1 LRPVPHKGN
10 PGAACINLS
19 ATVRRQT
26 QPEPVVGPGG
36 LSGGP
41 LRRTGDCCGN
51 GVIPQLVRWPR
62 QTPAALALTRG
73 KRGTGGGDGSP
84 APSMGWRG
92 GWRSTVCPARLPSGW
107 MGGWADATSYAPG
120 QGAHRLEP
128 DDVPDDLGLL
138 NQARARPVAPLRSGR
153 GNQAGPF
160 PGAMI
165 IATVPGPRA
174 GERMRR
180 GEDS

>member
-1 LRPVPHKGN
+1 M
-10 PGAACINLS
+10 
-19 ATVRRQT
+19 
-26 QPEPVVGPGG
+26 
-36 LSGGP
+36 
-41 LRRTGDCCGN
+41 
-51 GVIPQLVRWPR
+51 PR
-62 QTPAALALTRG
+62 
-73 KRGTGGGDGSP
+73 P
-84 APSMGWRG
+84 APERLDGRLGRCDQLRTWAG
-92 GWRSTVCPARLPSGW
+92 AR
-107 MGGWADATSYAPG
+107 
-120 QGAHRLEP
+120 RLEL